1 MTRALRASCI
11 IADMDGSSLV
21 VDPGTAG
28 GVRTVQQTQSDYAE
42 ICLPNDANTLGNMLG
57 GHVMHLVDLCGA
69 IAAMR
74 HARCAVVTAS
84 VDQMTFLHPIR
95 IGELVRLKSQVNRVF
110 RTSMEVGVKVWV
122 ENLQSPSLRHTSS
135 AYLTFVAL
143 DNAGNRV
150 VLPAVVP
157 ETEDEERRFHEAAER
172 RAYRLAC
179 KDKARNSSHS

>member
-1 MTRALRASCI
+1 M
-11 IADMDGSSLV
+11 V
-21 VDPGTAG
+21 VEAATDG
-28 GVRTVQQTQSDYAE
+28 GVRSVSETQSDYAE

-84 VDQMTFLHPIR
+84 VDQMTFLHPIH

-143 DNAGNRV
+143 DQAGNRV
-150 VLPAVVP
+150 VLPALVP
-157 ETEDEERRFHEAAER
+157 ETEDEKRRYEEAAER
-172 RAYRLAC
+172 RAYRLAS
-179 KDKARNSSHS
+179 KDKARVRQSLPQGIRT